1 MKTPTNKKFNTYYD
15 LHCKHLK
22 LNGFQPKTIDAY
34 SRAIRRIGE
43 YFDGH
48 LDDLT
53 QNQLLDYFCQ
63 LLEISSWSTVKLD
76 LYGLKFF
83 YTHVL
88 ERTWVDIPMIKP
100 PKSTRIPD
108 IITADEA
115 YQLFASTRKLSFRVL
130 FYTLYSMGLRLGE
143 GLRLQ
148 TGDIDPVHMR
158 AHIRNA
164 KGNKDRLVPLP
175 NNTLIILRRFW
186 SVHKHPIFLFP
197 NRKYGLTNVL
207 KADSHLDRGG
217 VQTAMRKVV
226 KELRFN
232 RQIYCHSLRH
242 SFATHLLEAGV
253 DMLELQKI
261 LGHVSILTTS
271 KYTHLTSK
279 TTQRADKHIN
289 ALMDKFTIS
298 WGNIS

>member
-1 MKTPTNKKFNTYYD
+1 MKTPNNKEFNTYYN

-22 LNGFQPKTIDAY
+22 LKGLQPKTIDAY
-34 SRAIRRIGE
+34 SRAIRRIGN
-43 YFDGH
+43 YFEGH
-48 LDDLT
+48 LDNLT
-53 QNQLLDYFCQ
+53 KNQLLDYFCD

-83 YTHVL
+83 YTYVL
-88 ERTWVDIPMIKP
+88 ERPWVNIPLVKP
-100 PKSTRIPD
+100 PKTKRIPD
-108 IITADEA
+108 IITTDEA

-158 AHIRNA
+158 AHIRDA

-175 NNTLIILRRFW
+175 NNTLLILRRFW

-197 NRKYGLTNVL
+197 SRKYGLNNVL
-207 KADSHLDRGG
+207 KATSHLDRGG
-217 VQTAMRKVV
+217 VQSAMRKVV
-226 KELRFN
+226 KELGFKKN
-232 RQIYCHSLRH
+232 IHCHSLRH

-271 KYTHLTSK
+271 KYTHLTSRI
-279 TTQRADKHIN
+279 TERADKQIN
-289 ALMDKFTIS
+289 AIMDKFIIS